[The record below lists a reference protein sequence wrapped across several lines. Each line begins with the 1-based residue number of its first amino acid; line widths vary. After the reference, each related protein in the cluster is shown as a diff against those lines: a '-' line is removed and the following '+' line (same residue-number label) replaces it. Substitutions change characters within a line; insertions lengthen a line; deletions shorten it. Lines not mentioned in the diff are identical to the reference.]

1 MAPVYARCFT
11 KMHEL
16 LHGREKV
23 RQEQG
28 QRQEGKEQKQEQVRS
43 SSSECSQS
51 KLVAELVGSIP
62 GYRMLR
68 IFAGVLLAVMI
79 MVGGCFSFSCAL
91 SDHARL
97 NEEVAVKT
105 IDNGH
110 VGAEDLQ
117 QRLEQETQEIHDSYR
132 AMSDS
137 LHQVFNTVTVT
148 RTDMSSSEVA
158 PEYAQRETPELKLVT
173 VENTTQGVF
182 SNRTSAMNY
191 DIVTRRLQSVW
202 NHNFR
207 ITNLLRR
214 KAFRV
219 VFVAVALL
227 GMLSVFGCMNPG
239 MPYRNSH
246 GQPRNHAHVGDAGP
260 PFVGTATLKVPPA
273 WSAERAHWY
282 SLRSWVSDL
291 VLWSAST
298 DIDVQRQGP
307 IAALQV
313 TGAAKELIREI
324 APAVLQHGRI
334 DPQTGAQVS
343 GLMVLAET
351 LVARYAPLDA
361 EVATRAV
368 SELIHFKR
376 LPGESTDAFLVRFDV
391 VKNRAANRGAMAMSY
406 EGIGWLLLQGLG
418 CNAEQ
423 WDRLLFHNEGRLP
436 QNEQELGLL
445 VDRIRRTGHL
455 YEGGHRHMQQGGT
468 GDPGQFFQQ
477 QVGPHPM
484 SFFPTFEGQ
493 QFTAGWPA
501 DGSYLGGN
509 AFFGNMSKPPMPAS
523 AAQMPH
529 EYHSEFN
536 PWQDEQA
543 ACTQCGQFFEDE
555 DISSATDSNDDMLEV
570 EAYTAY
576 QHIKD
581 ETMLGNELYLD
592 YLAARSRW
600 RRFSG
605 KPPRRYRRYNN
616 RPDRQYRQ
624 KSKLS
629 RGPFAGTYASFLPQ
643 NSFAGGKGKGGKG
656 KSKQG
661 RKNPRGKDGKT
672 LLCATCGS
680 DSHLWRNCPQNAGKQ
695 QASGNS
701 PPTLAMLSNVVDQPV
716 NSLPGVTF
724 NYMMS
729 SGKSSPPDAMSVASQ
744 SLSGYEAELAS
755 LRSVTSQKARRRPH
769 ETNAEEQSSK
779 SSRVRDPEQHSPT
792 AAVQSHSSASSSGAV
807 TSSSLV
813 NAFLGGHSSS
823 LRQGALVSTSSDK
836 FPQSYRQG
844 SSVLQV
850 PNSWSVPLS
859 QATKSEKYDD
869 SSAACP
875 GRNVFDEEDEQPRS
889 SAETM
894 PRGQTNDQTL
904 TTPEGQTPGAFETPN
919 SSTENSFCTPEQRAS
934 SRTVLTLHD
943 LLHYRDQPGQRYS
956 WWESGHAGQSTAERH
971 SYHVRT
977 RIDGQVGLLVDPG
990 AHDNLIGSE
999 TCQLM
1004 QEQLSAIPTA
1014 KRLDRPLV
1022 VSGVGKSSQ
1031 EATSSVTIPCSYK
1044 TTEGDVVEGTYSA
1057 PVVPSSSLPPLLG
1070 LKSLRTMKAVVDTAT
1085 PALII
1090 PGPGGLE
1097 FKLSPGTYV
1106 HELKMSD
1113 SGHLILPVGTSQPGS
1128 SNDNPKVGRLD
1139 FTMQCRKT
1147 RSRTPERDPNHS

>member
-1 MAPVYARCFT
+1 
-11 KMHEL
+11 
-16 LHGREKV
+16 
-23 RQEQG
+23 
-28 QRQEGKEQKQEQVRS
+28 
-43 SSSECSQS
+43 
-51 KLVAELVGSIP
+51 
-62 GYRMLR
+62 
-68 IFAGVLLAVMI
+68 
-79 MVGGCFSFSCAL
+79 
-91 SDHARL
+91 
-97 NEEVAVKT
+97 
-105 IDNGH
+105 
-110 VGAEDLQ
+110 
-117 QRLEQETQEIHDSYR
+117 
-132 AMSDS
+132 
-137 LHQVFNTVTVT
+137 
-148 RTDMSSSEVA
+148 
-158 PEYAQRETPELKLVT
+158 
-173 VENTTQGVF
+173 
-182 SNRTSAMNY
+182 
-191 DIVTRRLQSVW
+191 
-202 NHNFR
+202 
-207 ITNLLRR
+207 
-214 KAFRV
+214 
-219 VFVAVALL
+219 
-227 GMLSVFGCMNPG
+227 
-239 MPYRNSH
+239 
-246 GQPRNHAHVGDAGP
+246 
-260 PFVGTATLKVPPA
+260 
-273 WSAERAHWY
+273 
-282 SLRSWVSDL
+282 
-291 VLWSAST
+291 
-298 DIDVQRQGP
+298 
-307 IAALQV
+307 
-313 TGAAKELIREI
+313 
-324 APAVLQHGRI
+324 
-334 DPQTGAQVS
+334 
-343 GLMVLAET
+343 
-351 LVARYAPLDA
+351 
-361 EVATRAV
+361 
-368 SELIHFKR
+368 
-376 LPGESTDAFLVRFDV
+376 
-391 VKNRAANRGAMAMSY
+391 
-406 EGIGWLLLQGLG
+406 
-418 CNAEQ
+418 
-423 WDRLLFHNEGRLP
+423 
-436 QNEQELGLL
+436 
-445 VDRIRRTGHL
+445 
-455 YEGGHRHMQQGGT
+455 
-468 GDPGQFFQQ
+468 
-477 QVGPHPM
+477 
-484 SFFPTFEGQ
+484 
-493 QFTAGWPA
+493 
-501 DGSYLGGN
+501 
-509 AFFGNMSKPPMPAS
+509 
-523 AAQMPH
+523 
-529 EYHSEFN
+529 
-536 PWQDEQA
+536 
-543 ACTQCGQFFEDE
+543 
-555 DISSATDSNDDMLEV
+555 
-570 EAYTAY
+570 
-576 QHIKD
+576 
-581 ETMLGNELYLD
+581 
-592 YLAARSRW
+592 
-600 RRFSG
+600 
-605 KPPRRYRRYNN
+605 
-616 RPDRQYRQ
+616 
-624 KSKLS
+624 
-629 RGPFAGTYASFLPQ
+629 
-643 NSFAGGKGKGGKG
+643 
-656 KSKQG
+656 
-661 RKNPRGKDGKT
+661 
-672 LLCATCGS
+672 
-680 DSHLWRNCPQNAGKQ
+680 
-695 QASGNS
+695 
-701 PPTLAMLSNVVDQPV
+701 
-716 NSLPGVTF
+716 
-724 NYMMS
+724 MS

-904 TTPEGQTPGAFETPN
+904 MTPEGQTPGAFETPN

-934 SRTVLTLHD
+934 SKTVLTLHD